1 MLSESIFIASSYN
14 EALQLGTYI
23 QEDISL
29 SAVNDVYS
37 PNSPEGAINFLDL
50 PVNRSYYSGMPYL
63 NLIVQPAEM
72 YRFRYESEKGSHG
85 GLGGKGTSS
94 KKSCPTIKLENYKH
108 KRNVVIRV
116 SLYTKE
122 ENPRPHVLQLKKK
135 NSVTDDAVYEKLG
148 KDFTAKF
155 QSLCIVN
162 KKKEEIVEILKNRKL
177 KELYSLGFE
186 TRKLDKIHEREIEE
200 TAKSMQGC
208 LNAVKLCFEAFYE
221 NDLST

>member
-1 MLSESIFIASSYN
+1 MLSESFYLPSYYN

-29 SAVNDVYS
+29 STVNDVYS

-50 PVNRSYYSGMPYL
+50 PLNRSHYSGMPYL

-85 GLGGKGTSS
+85 SLGGKGITNS
-94 KKSCPTIKLENYKH
+94 KKSCPTVKLENYEN
-108 KRNVVIRV
+108 KRNVLIRV

-122 ENPRPHVLQLKKK
+122 EIPRPHVLQLKKK

-162 KKKEEIVEILKNRKL
+162 KRKEEIVGILKNRKL
-177 KELYSLGFE
+177 KELYPRGSGIYTSALW
-186 TRKLDKIHEREIEE
+186 LVDLYIIE
-200 TAKSMQGC
+200 
-208 LNAVKLCFEAFYE
+208 
-221 NDLST
+221 